1 MMTFKLHKTYLVLTL
16 LILLV
21 EICIAAFL
29 SEGFIR
35 HTFGDFLVV
44 ILIFCGIRS
53 FIEANPVYIAIGV
66 LAFAFVVE
74 FSQLYNLLDHL
85 QLRHHK
91 VATIILGST
100 FHTSDL
106 IAYTFGTL
114 TILAIDLKTT
124 PWKP

>member
-1 MMTFKLHKTYLVLTL
+1 MTFKLHKTYLVLTL

-100 FHTSDL
+100 FHISDL